1 MGHRPTGEGQ
11 GGDMSLERKDPFF
24 NIAGRG
30 EAPEGRATGG
40 DVAAE
45 APAAPVTPGDRQGR
59 DRVLTAYCVSR
70 RTYRA
75 ARERLAREGTRADGR
90 RRSMSDVI
98 VTLLRD
104 WVDNPTE
111 PEGLADAPS
120 ARERVRMS
128 VAVPRD
134 LHAELGV
141 RLAGMPEY
149 TSASAVVRGL
159 LDGWAGHDTNDGLRG
174 GHGQERRGRSGRS
187 DAC

>member
-11 GGDMSLERKDPFF
+11 GGEMSLERKDPFF
-24 NIAGRG
+24 DIAGRG
-30 EAPEGRATGG
+30 EVSVGRAAGG

-45 APAAPVTPGDRQGR
+45 TPAAPVPLREGQGG

-75 ARERLAREGTRADGR
+75 ARERLAREGARADGR

-98 VTLLRD
+98 VGLLRD
-104 WVDNPTE
+104 WVDDPTE
-111 PEGLADAPS
+111 PEGLAVAPS

-149 TSASAVVRGL
+149 TSASAVVRML
-159 LDGWAGHDTNDGLRG
+159 LDGWADG
-174 GHGQERRGRSGRS
+174 
-187 DAC
+187 DVTA